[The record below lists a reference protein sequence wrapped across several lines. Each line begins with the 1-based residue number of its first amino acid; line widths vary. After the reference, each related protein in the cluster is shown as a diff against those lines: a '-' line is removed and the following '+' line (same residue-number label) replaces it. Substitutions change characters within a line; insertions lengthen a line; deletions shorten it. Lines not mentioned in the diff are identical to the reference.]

1 VGSVLAAARDLRVVS
16 AAKADRAHRDFDRDQ
31 FGQAWKDIDRNGCD
45 QRNDVLRRDLTKR
58 RTKPGTNGC
67 VLASGVLRSQYTGK
81 KVRFTRGDGKIAID
95 HVVSLAEA
103 WRTGA
108 FACDRAK
115 RERFANDPFNLE
127 AVEAAVNQEKA
138 DEPPIDWLPDIE
150 QCDFVNRY
158 LSIKQLYRLGVT
170 KDEKDWLLNEWASEC
185 DGTVKV
191 YERTDY
197 KTPKARAIGE
207 PKPKP
212 SPRPKPEPE
221 RSGPSV
227 SYENCTAVR
236 NAGKAP
242 IHRGEPGYDSHLD
255 RDGDGVA
262 CET

>member
-1 VGSVLAAARDLRVVS
+1 MRVVTD
-16 AAKADRAHRDFDRDQ
+16 AQADRAHLKYDRDK
-31 FGQAWKDIDRNGCD
+31 FGQAWKDVDRNGCD

-58 RTKPGTNGC
+58 HTKPGTNGC
-67 VLASGVLRSQYTGK
+67 VLASGVLKSEYTGK
-81 KVRFTRGDGKIAID
+81 TVKFTRGDRKIEID
-95 HVVSLAEA
+95 HLVALAEA

-108 FACDRAK
+108 FAWDRAK

-127 AVEAAVNQEKA
+127 AVEAAVNREKS
-138 DEPPIDWLPDIE
+138 DEPPNYWLPDIK

-158 LSIKQLYRLGVT
+158 LSIKHLYRLGVT
-170 KDEKDWLLNEWASEC
+170 KDERNWLLNKLANDC

-191 YERTDY
+191 YERADY
-197 KTPKARAIGE
+197 KTPKARPIGE
-207 PKPKP
+207 PKRKP

-221 RSGPSV
+221 PSDSPSV
-227 SYENCTAVR
+227 YYENCTAVR

-242 IHRGEPGYDSHLD
+242 IHRGEPGYGSHLD